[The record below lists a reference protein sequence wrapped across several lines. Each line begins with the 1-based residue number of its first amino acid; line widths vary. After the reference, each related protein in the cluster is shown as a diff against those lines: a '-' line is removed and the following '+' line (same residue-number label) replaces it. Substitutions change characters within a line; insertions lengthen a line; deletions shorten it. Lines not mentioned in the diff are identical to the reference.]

1 MYRLI
6 LAIAAVAAVCPVF
19 EARAADVKAPVVAAP
34 AAVVRVQDCSV
45 FYDDYAVRGF
55 GWGSGPGS
63 GLGFGRSGRP
73 GAVTTPIRMPDDGVN
88 MKPSVVSV
96 RVAHERPMRQLAAKP
111 DANTPRWWII
121 AFARALDFRRATYTR
136 TQASTSFHSW
146 KW

>member
-63 GLGFGRSGRP
+63 GLGFGAFE
-73 GAVTTPIRMPDDGVN
+73 GALPRY
-88 MKPSVVSV
+88 PSNSFPNWYG
-96 RVAHERPMRQLAAKP
+96 ACLTWGNYSSAGSAA
-111 DANTPRWWII
+111 RW
-121 AFARALDFRRATYTR
+121 
-136 TQASTSFHSW
+136 
-146 KW
+146 